1 MKHTLRLL
9 LACLLLVLFSA
20 GLAWGATVGPR
31 FEGEKIVE
39 VSSHLVHDTD
49 DHEHTAGV
57 PRSDDGRR
65 RAGHRLVIGGQ
76 PPPTPDACGTRHRH
90 DGRVPASTSN
100 AVILDFC
107 SLPSLAPVC
116 RRFRSLPRY
125 A

>member
-1 MKHTLRLL
+1 MEHTLRLL

-57 PRSDDGRR
+57 SRSDDGRR
-65 RAGHRLVIGGQ
+65 RAGHRLVIRRS
-76 PPPTPDACGTRHRH
+76 T
-90 DGRVPASTSN
+90 TSN
-100 AVILDFC
+100 SRCVRHK
-107 SLPSLAPVC
+107 APTRWAC
-116 RRFRSLPRY
+116 TCFDL
-125 A
+125 